1 MIRNGPVIYKKVLE
15 LIKPIFPKAIIAGGA
30 CRDFY
35 RKDNSYVPK
44 DIDVFVDVEDELSFE
59 MKYYELKDHP
69 IFAAKYRAAYGECKT
84 YYGEDNTENSMKIM
98 GIFNC
103 HPIDFGNNARIEI
116 IGKNFEGN
124 FNYQSLIDTFDFDI
138 CKTYYDEEQNE
149 IVRSPEFIEALK
161 NRVIGPVKSF
171 NDLTR
176 ARRLKGRFDKRLRF
190 ENRWTIDNKIASF
203 SGEIKNEKSSWSNH
217 ETGTTFCRWEVDAP
231 YQQ

>member
-1 MIRNGPVIYKKVLE
+1 MIRNGPVIYREVLE

-69 IFAAKYRAAYGECKT
+69 IFAAKYRTNYGKHMSEYDIK
-84 YYGEDNTENSMKIM
+84 DNTENSMKIV
-98 GIFNC
+98 GLFNC
-103 HPIDFGNNARIEI
+103 HPIDFINNARIEI

-161 NRVIGPVKSF
+161 NRVIGPVKSV

-176 ARRLKGRFDKRLRF
+176 ARRLKGKFDQRLKH
-190 ENRWTIDNKIASF
+190 ENRWTI
-203 SGEIKNEKSSWSNH
+203 EIKNEKISSSNH
-217 ETGTTFCRWEVDAP
+217 ETGTTFYPKEVDVP
-231 YQQ
+231 YQW